1 LALSFVSSSAVA
13 GTTITLPAHAAGDL
27 LILFAY
33 RDGSVTPPTVPAQP
47 TYWNL
52 DASVLDTNTTLAPD
66 AYVPVWNTIDSGGSN
81 TNSAVCAYAIATTAA
96 HTSGTWTSATGL
108 AVIVLRSDNASD
120 YGIGGH
126 AQTGGSGANTASCP
140 AITLSRTDDTSFS
153 LHFAGSRNV
162 TNWGVTPSGYTQRS
176 QVATEVVCYT
186 KNSTT
191 SDGVVTLSPTNA
203 NSQSGYRGHSFE
215 VYEAVG
221 AVVVDMTG
229 LPCAATAAV
238 NLSKVTTTTGP
249 TVPVATAAMPV
260 AVVVIV
266 GGGVGIG
273 APAASA
279 TASAPVPNVGIS
291 GAGFVTA
298 PPAAATAR
306 LLLSKQSIV
315 IGPTACAATAQ
326 FLAPAIGV
334 PTGSSIAA
342 PAANAEGSS
351 TNYSVD
357 ILVTT
362 PAAVATSS
370 AVAPTI
376 AAKIITA
383 PAASSTAV
391 APLPSPLGSTPVS
404 LIGFPCRATASAVAP
419 TLLGTGV
426 IAAPP
431 AAATANSPVVGVSTT
446 ASVTIGAPACAA
458 VAQITTPVVSSSVS
472 ASVIA
477 PACSAT
483 ARLPVPTVTSSV
495 FTTLATGACLA
506 TSRFVAPTIVP
517 TGANLINAPPSSA
530 TARFPAPPAPTYSKT
545 YSSAGTGLPDFA
557 VEIAFDSLPTADI
570 QTWSDVTP
578 YLREI
583 GIRRGRNNELGRVEA
598 GTLDLLLDNRTSRF
612 NPENT
617 ASPYYPD
624 VLPKKQVRVWAR
636 SGATERLLF
645 TGFTMGFPQEWPHT
659 GKDAIVRLAATDLIA
674 MLARMPLSVGAPD
687 PRDLTAN
694 VDLGVPAGTDTV
706 LTVSAPTQFWP
717 VSFPYTITV
726 DQEDMTVTEAPTS
739 TSLLV
744 TRGANDTT
752 VVAHPPGTAAS
763 GLGVSTQAAEF
774 PAQTSGDRIV
784 DVITHSLFTGLTVPT
799 GFFSNVDAGLSTLVS
814 SGILTDTASPLEL
827 IQNAVDSENGLFYI
841 GGDGKPVFRDRHTRI
856 LNQTPLTTFGDNVG
870 EVEYADITVSHDET
884 QLYNIININL
894 PNSVTRTASDSA
906 SKAAYWPSV
915 LPRESQTLPS
925 EGSDLAHYLLAR
937 YKDPQLRVPNLT
949 LDGHKVAGTTLI
961 NLDLDQRYTVIRRPT
976 SGTAISKDVFSEGV
990 SLTIAPTQWRTS
1002 LDLSL
1007 ASTETYW
1014 ILGTS
1019 HLNTETRVGY

>member
-52 DASVLDTNTTLAPD
+52 DTSVLDTNTTLAPD

-162 TNWGVTPSGYTQRS
+162 TNWGATPSGYTQLS

-334 PTGSSIAA
+334 PTGVSVVV
-342 PAANAEGSS
+342 PAAEADGNS

-357 ILVTT
+357 ISVIP
-362 PAAVATSS
+362 PAAAATAS
-370 AVAPTI
+370 ATAPTI
-376 AAKIITA
+376 AARIVTA
-383 PAASSTAV
+383 PPANATAS
-391 APLPSPLGSTPVS
+391 APLPTPTGSTPIS
-404 LIGFPCRATASAVAP
+404 LLGFPCRATASAVAP
-419 TLLGTGV
+419 TIFVTGV
-426 IAAPP
+426 VAAPP
-431 AAATANSPVVGVSTT
+431 AMATANSPATGVSTT
-446 ASVTIGAPACAA
+446 ASVTIAAPACAA
-458 VAQITTPVVSSSVS
+458 VAQITTPLVSFSVS
-472 ASVIA
+472 ASVVS

-506 TSRFVAPTIVP
+506 TSRFVAPTIVS
-517 TGANLINAPPSSA
+517 TGANLINAPPGSA

-674 MLARMPLSVGAPD
+674 MLARLPASAGPPAPRALIALTPPAPLPEDPLSYGSTITAAAPS
-687 PRDLTAN
+687 PYWPTA
-694 VDLGVPAGTDTV
+694 
-706 LTVSAPTQFWP
+706 
-717 VSFPYTITV
+717 FPYTITI
-726 DQEDMTVTEAPTS
+726 DQEDMTVTDAPNS
-739 TSLLV
+739 TTLTV
-744 TRGANDTT
+744 IRGANETDVVEHSLPGAVTT
-752 VVAHPPGTAAS
+752 
-763 GLGVSTQAAEF
+763 LAAEF
-774 PAQTSGDRIV
+774 PAQTTGNRII
-784 DVITHSLFTGLTVPT
+784 DVITLALFTGLTVPS
-799 GFFSNVDAGLSTLVS
+799 GYFSNIDTGISTLVN
-814 SGILTDTASPLEL
+814 SGPITDATNPLEL
-827 IQNAVDSENGLFYI
+827 IQTAVDSENGLFYI
-841 GGDGKPVFRDRHTRI
+841 GGDGKPVFHDRYRRI
-856 LNQTPLTTFGDNVG
+856 LNQTPLATFGDNTG